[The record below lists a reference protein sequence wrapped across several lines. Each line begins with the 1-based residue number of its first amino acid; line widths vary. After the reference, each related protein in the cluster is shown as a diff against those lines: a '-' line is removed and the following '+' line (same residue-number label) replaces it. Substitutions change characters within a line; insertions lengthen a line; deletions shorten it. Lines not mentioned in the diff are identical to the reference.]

1 MFDSHCHLS
10 ADAFDGDLG
19 ETLARAKAS
28 GVRRMVTV
36 ASDVDDSA
44 ICVDLAAAHSDV
56 WCSVGIH
63 PHEAG
68 AAQPGDLSRI
78 RDFARSAEYVVAIGE
93 TGLDFHYDHSPA
105 RLQRD
110 LFVGQLELA
119 EELGLPVIVHTRS
132 ADEDTIAI
140 LRDAP
145 TDLRIVLHCFTGGPE
160 LLSAGLERGCYV
172 SYSGI
177 VTFKKFDAR
186 EAVCAVPSQRLLVE
200 TDSPYLAPEPQRGRR
215 NEPAFLR
222 HTIVQMAAIRGETEG
237 EVAEYTERNA
247 MQFYALDS
255 EQSAVSQGH
264 N

>member
-44 ICVDLAAAHSDV
+44 VCVALAGANPEV

-68 AAQPGDLSRI
+68 SAQQGDLSRI
-78 RDFARSAEYVVAIGE
+78 RDLAGSSERVVAIGE

-105 RLQRD
+105 RVQRE

-132 ADEDTIAI
+132 ADDDTIAI

-145 TDLRIVLHCFTGGPE
+145 TDLCVVLHCFTGGPA

-177 VTFKKFDAR
+177 VTFKKFDAQD
-186 EAVCAVPSQRLLVE
+186 AVCTVPRERLLVE

-222 HTIVQMAAIRGETEG
+222 HTIAQMAVIRGETED
-237 EVAEYTERNA
+237 EVVEYTERNA

-255 EQSAVSQGH
+255 EQSAASQGH